1 MTDENIYKILRAAKV
16 EASEGFAERAR
27 AAVKSAA
34 DREKSLDALCDGLL
48 RRAKI
53 CASENLADRVAKSI
67 SAKKVSLFS
76 KAASYA
82 GAVAAAASLAFICTM
97 FEIPSRQSAL
107 ENAFAQMS
115 DLSAEIDNLS
125 ALVYE
130 QEFSDLIFK
139 RQ

>member
-1 MTDENIYKILRAAKV
+1 MTDENIFKILRATKI
-16 EASEGFAERAR
+16 EASEGFADRVR

-34 DREKSLDALCDGLL
+34 EREKSLDALCDGLL
-48 RRAKI
+48 RGAKI
-53 CASENLADRVAKSI
+53 RASENLAGRALNGIK
-67 SAKKVSLFS
+67 AQKVPLFS
-76 KAASYA
+76 KCASYA
-82 GAVAAAASLAFICTM
+82 SAVAAAASLAFICTM
-97 FEIPSRQSAL
+97 FEIPGRQSAL

-139 RQ
+139 RK